1 LQVEGEYHRLP
12 REQAYG
18 GIYGAE
24 LLVRRWERA
33 LADCVRVL
41 HPEPVV
47 VQPEENPELAVLPST
62 QNHTSTDA
70 AVESVAELSGGQPT
84 ADANTAEVVLSKCR

>member
-1 LQVEGEYHRLP
+1 
-12 REQAYG
+12 
-18 GIYGAE
+18 
-24 LLVRRWERA
+24 
-33 LADCVRVL
+33 
-41 HPEPVV
+41 V

-70 AVESVAELSGGQPT
+70 AVESVAELSGGQPA